1 MTHLRL
7 KWAYGFP
14 GDVIAFAAPT
24 VFRGSLFAGSASG
37 RVQALDAK
45 TGCTQWIFEADGP
58 VRMAVVVSQTGA
70 NYVALFGDQIGSFY
84 ALDAR
89 TGRLLWRRKIDE
101 HEATRLTASPAIFH
115 DTVLVAAASWEE
127 NRALD
132 PHYPCCT
139 FRGSVSALRISDGTP
154 VWKTYLVEPATKQ
167 GVNAAGIQSFGPSGV
182 GIWSAPTVDAKRG
195 VLYVTTGDNYSA
207 PASAMSDSVVALDAR
222 SGRIVWSQ
230 QITSGDVWN
239 LACPGGTNC
248 PSKRGPD
255 HDFGA
260 SAILVDSHGRYI
272 LVVGQKSGMVYGLDA
287 DQRGAI
293 LWQTR
298 VGRGGQLGGIEW
310 GMASD
315 GKRVYAAVSDAV
327 RLAGSAT
334 GPAALGASN
343 FDPTQGGGLT
353 ALSLDNGERVWFV
366 PAQACQPPRPGCS
379 PAQPAA
385 VSAAPGVVF
394 SGSQDGHLRAFA
406 PVDGHTIWDFDTA
419 REYATVNG
427 VAARGGSLDGA
438 GPVIAD
444 GMLYVTSGSSRFGGM
459 PGNVLLAFSAD

>member
-1 MTHLRL
+1 MAHVRL

-14 GDVIAFAAPT
+14 GDTIALAAPT
-24 VFRGSLFAGSASG
+24 IFRESLFTGSASG

-58 VRMAVVVSQTGA
+58 IRMAVVVSQTGS

-101 HEATRLTASPAIFH
+101 HEATRLTASPAVFH

-127 NRALD
+127 GRARD
-132 PHYPCCT
+132 AHYPCCT

-167 GVNAAGIQSFGPSGV
+167 GVNAGGVASFGPSGV
-182 GIWSAPTVDAKRG
+182 GVWSAPTLDTKRG
-195 VLYVTTGDNYSA
+195 VLYLTTGDNYSA
-207 PASAMSDSVVALDAR
+207 PASAMSDAVVALDAR
-222 SGRIVWSQ
+222 SGRIIWSQ
-230 QITSGDVWN
+230 QFTSGDAFN
-239 LACPGGTNC
+239 AACPGGENC
-248 PSKRGPD
+248 PSKAGPD

-260 SAILVDSHGRYI
+260 SAILVSSHGRDI
-272 LVVGQKSGMVYGLDA
+272 LVAGQKSGMVYGLDA
-287 DQRGAI
+287 GQRGAI

-315 GKRVYAAVSDAV
+315 GIRIYAANADPVQ
-327 RLAGSAT
+327 LAGALI
-334 GPAALGASN
+334 PASLGASN
-343 FDPTQGGGLT
+343 FDPAQGGGLT
-353 ALSLDNGERVWFV
+353 ALSLNSGERVWFA

-385 VSAAPGVVF
+385 VSAAAGVIF
-394 SGSQDGHLRAFA
+394 SGSQDGHLRAFSA
-406 PVDGHTIWDFDTA
+406 VDGHMIWDFDTA
-419 REYATVNG
+419 REYTTLNG
-427 VAARGGSLDGA
+427 VTARGGSLDGA

-444 GMLYVTSGSSRFGGM
+444 GMFYVNSGSSHFGRM